1 MKTMNRNCTWYFVP
15 LYLILSLCT
24 FFGCQPRD
32 LVFDHEKTQFEP
44 MPNAI
49 LVELIVPVGTAVDD
63 EIYIFGAFN
72 ALDETTAISAL
83 EYQME
88 KAPGVD
94 NKWGI
99 YLFEKDFK
107 DGKTLA
113 DGFSFVSKKAGG
125 ERDIKGN
132 PVVHTLSAKPGSAN
146 NVWADRWAAY
156 FSGEGDKI
164 IHNGPVVYVQDESG
178 FGKLTL
184 YMYGDVNDLNG
195 AWPGMTVTGTE
206 NVKGIDFVYFDMGE
220 GNAGLSETLIFSD
233 NGADQLSDYGP
244 VTFSDEP
251 LYLHILA
258 DGTIEKLNMDG
269 KVGHDGPAVFV
280 LDGKDWGMNTTLY
293 MWGDVNDLNGGW
305 PGMAVTGTQTFGNY
319 TYLYFDL
326 GEANKGLKESLIF
339 SNNGATQLGDYP
351 GNDEL
356 WTIDKDLYL
365 YMGADGVVVIEDP
378 ENPGD
383 VVWYDPQA
391 APKEEATIDIYFY
404 NAADSLMINPDTTA
418 TDSVLPLY
426 AYAWGSSE
434 AFGAWPGKAL
444 ASMDSTAILG
454 MPLRHT
460 QITGFVGDAFHL
472 IINNNKG
479 VQLKDYDL
487 QATET
492 KNEYYLKI
500 SDTGVSEL
508 SVMPKARRK

>member
-1 MKTMNRNCTWYFVP
+1 
-15 LYLILSLCT
+15 
-24 FFGCQPRD
+24 
-32 LVFDHEKTQFEP
+32 
-44 MPNAI
+44 
-49 LVELIVPVGTAVDD
+49 
-63 EIYIFGAFN
+63 
-72 ALDETTAISAL
+72 
-83 EYQME
+83 
-88 KAPGVD
+88 
-94 NKWGI
+94 
-99 YLFEKDFK
+99 
-107 DGKTLA
+107 
-113 DGFSFVSKKAGG
+113 
-125 ERDIKGN
+125 
-132 PVVHTLSAKPGSAN
+132 
-146 NVWADRWAAY
+146 
-156 FSGEGDKI
+156 
-164 IHNGPVVYVQDESG
+164 
-178 FGKLTL
+178 
-184 YMYGDVNDLNG
+184 
-195 AWPGMTVTGTE
+195 MTVTGTE

-269 KVGHDGPAVFV
+269 KVGHDGPVVFV
-280 LDGKDWGMNTTLY
+280 LDGKEWGMNTTLY

-326 GEANKGLKESLIF
+326 GEANKGLKESLIL

-351 GNDEL
+351 GNNEL

>member
-280 LDGKDWGMNTTLY
+280 LDGKEWGMNTTLY

-326 GEANKGLKESLIF
+326 GEANKGLKESLIL
-339 SNNGATQLGDYP
+339 SNNGATQLPDYP

-356 WTIDKDLYL
+356 WTIEQDLYL
-365 YMGADGVVVIEDP
+365 YMGADGPVVIADP

-383 VVWYDPQA
+383 VVWFDPKA
-391 APKEEATIDIYFY
+391 APKEEAVIDLYFY
-404 NAADSLMINPDTTA
+404 NATDSLMISQ
-418 TDSVLPLY
+418 DSTVLPLY
-426 AYAWGSSE
+426 AYVWGNSE

-444 ASMDSTAILG
+444 DSMDSTSILNL
-454 MPLRHT
+454 PLLHT

-472 IINNNKG
+472 IINNNNGK
-479 VQLKDYDL
+479 QLPDYDIN
-487 QATET
+487 ATEIT
-492 KNEYYLKI
+492 NEYYLKI
-500 SDTGVSEL
+500 TDDGVTEL
-508 SVMPKARRK
+508 SIVPKSPRK